1 MEHIHVVTYYIYR
14 KKQKHKKVQIC
25 KQFLFTIFSKRSA
38 VGLRVHYESA
48 RHEFESRLGIPHGIL
63 NFLPFK
69 NILKRIFG

>member
-1 MEHIHVVTYYIYR
+1 MLWRTIYIEKNKNT
-14 KKQKHKKVQIC
+14 KKFKFVNS
-25 KQFLFTIFSKRSA
+25 FFSPYFQSVAHA

-48 RHEFESRLGIPHGIL
+48 RHEFESRLGIPQGIL